1 MASMRPP
8 RSGIAGPPQV
18 PMASAAPSAIKSATV
33 RWLVD
38 SPISHRGVSELT
50 RNLGADEDGEDEK
63 RIVEGWAHVFWT
75 VGLKSDGA
83 VDAACPSGGICGHE
97 VI

>member
-1 MASMRPP
+1 MRPP

-18 PMASAAPSAIKSATV
+18 PMAIAAPSAIKSATV

-38 SPISHRGVSELT
+38 SPISHRGVSERT

-63 RIVEGWAHVFWT
+63 RIVESRAHVFWT
-75 VGLKSDGA
+75 VGLKSDRA
-83 VDAACPSGGICGHE
+83 VDAARPGGDICGHE